1 MTRTEAIFEM
11 IKGLPELELVDVL
24 EKIHDHAQAN
34 EMGHIFTPFYDDT
47 YEVEELKSEILVL
60 QHQVRDLDFDVLNWK
75 GQYEELQ
82 EKIKSLVI

>member
-1 MTRTEAIFEM
+1 
-11 IKGLPELELVDVL
+11 
-24 EKIHDHAQAN
+24 
-34 EMGHIFTPFYDDT
+34 
-47 YEVEELKSEILVL
+47 VEELKSEILVL